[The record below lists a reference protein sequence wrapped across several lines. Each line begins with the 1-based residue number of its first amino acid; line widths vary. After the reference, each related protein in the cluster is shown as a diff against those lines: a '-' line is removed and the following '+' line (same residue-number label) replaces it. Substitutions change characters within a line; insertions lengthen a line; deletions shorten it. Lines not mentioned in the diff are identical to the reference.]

1 MRTAEAAGQP
11 ERVLIANTI
20 IGPSFTRVPPPLEN
34 PVGLEWANI
43 RAGLT
48 LMGAVLLG

>member
-20 IGPSFTRVPPPLEN
+20 IGPSFTRVPPPRRTPWVWNGPTSEQD
-34 PVGLEWANI
+34 
-43 RAGLT
+43 
-48 LMGAVLLG
+48 